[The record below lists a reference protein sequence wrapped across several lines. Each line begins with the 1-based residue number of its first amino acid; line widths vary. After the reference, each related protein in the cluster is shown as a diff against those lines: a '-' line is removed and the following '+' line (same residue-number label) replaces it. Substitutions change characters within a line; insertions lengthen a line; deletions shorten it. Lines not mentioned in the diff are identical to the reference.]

1 MKSYTYSFLTL
12 VLCIICSCSTDKE
25 NNIDDTDSNEM
36 YFPPINSDEWKTNTV
51 EDLGWNED
59 ALQPLLSFV
68 EANKTKAFLIL
79 ENGKIVVEW
88 YGNNADA
95 TSNLAWNSAAKTL
108 VSFTA
113 GIAIEEGLLDINLPS
128 SNYLGTGW
136 SSLTTA
142 QEQNITVKNHLTMTT
157 GLDYTVTNNN
167 CTDPECFTF
176 KNLPGTFW
184 YYHNG
189 AYTITHNII
198 EGATQQNFNTYFND
212 KLKNIIGMQGSWVP
226 FGYFKLYY
234 SNARSMARYGIL
246 NLNKGNWDGIP
257 VLESETYF
265 NEMTSTSQ
273 NLNDAYGYFWWL
285 NGKASYKLPA
295 SELNYT
301 GKLIPNAPNDLIAA
315 LGKDDQKLYI
325 SPSKNLVVVRLG
337 DAANDELLGPSS
349 FDNLLW
355 EKINN
360 LIN

>member
-1 MKSYTYSFLTL
+1 MKSYIYSFLTL
-12 VLCIICSCSTDKE
+12 VLCIICSCSSDSDTPME
-25 NNIDDTDSNEM
+25 NTESNEL
-36 YFPPINSDEWKTNTV
+36 YFPPINSNEWKTNTV
-51 EDLGWNED
+51 EDLGWNKD

-68 EANKTKAFLIL
+68 EMNKTKAFLIL

-113 GIAIEEGLLDINLPS
+113 GIAAEEGFLDTNLPS

-142 QEQNITVKNHLTMTT
+142 QEQNITVKNHFTMTT

-176 KNLPGTFW
+176 KNLPGIFW

-212 KLKNIIGMQGSWVP
+212 KLKNVIGMQGSWVP

-234 SNARSMARYGIL
+234 SNARSMARYGLL

-265 NEMTSTSQ
+265 NEMTNTSQ
-273 NLNDAYGYFWWL
+273 NLNKAYGYFWWL

-295 SELNYT
+295 SELEYT
-301 GKLIPNAPNDLIAA
+301 GKLIPNAPDDLIAG
-315 LGKDDQKLYI
+315 LGKDDQKLYVV
-325 SPSKNLVVVRLG
+325 PSKNLVIVRLG

-349 FDNLLW
+349 FDNQLW
-355 EKINN
+355 QKIND

>member
-1 MKSYTYSFLTL
+1 MKNSKYFVTVTLFCFLFG
-12 VLCIICSCSTDKE
+12 CSTDSDTAIE
-25 NNIDDTDSNEM
+25 NIDSNKL
-36 YFPPINSDEWKTNTV
+36 YFPPINSDEWQTNSISN
-51 EDLGWNED
+51 LNWNED
-59 ALQPLLSFV
+59 ALQPLLDFI
-68 EANKTKAFLIL
+68 ETNKTKAFLIL

-88 YGNNADA
+88 YGNNTDA
-95 TSNLAWNSAAKTL
+95 NSNLAWNSAAKTL

-113 GIAIEEGLLDINLPS
+113 GIAIEEGFLDVNLPS

-136 SSLTTA
+136 SSLTTT
-142 QEQNITVKNHLTMTT
+142 QEQSITVKNHLTMTT

-198 EGATQQNFNTYFND
+198 EEATQQNFNTYFNN
-212 KLKNIIGMQGSWVP
+212 KLKNMIGMQGSWVP

-234 SNARSMARYGIL
+234 SNARSMARFGLL
-246 NLNKGNWDGIP
+246 NLNKGNWNGTS
-257 VLESETYF
+257 VLKSETYF
-265 NEMTSTSQ
+265 NEMTNTSQ
-273 NLNDAYGYFWWL
+273 NSNKAYGYFWWL
-285 NGKASYKLPA
+285 NGKDSYRLPT
-295 SELNYT
+295 SEQEYT
-301 GKLIPNAPNDLIAA
+301 GKLIPNAPNDLIAG
-315 LGKDDQKLYI
+315 LGKDDQKLYVV
-325 SPSKNLVVVRLG
+325 PSKDLVIVRMG

-349 FDNLLW
+349 FDNILW